1 MGIAITTGLG
11 TQEQVVNFEVRIK
24 LLNPDDALRPGMS
37 CNADIQTETVLGV
50 LSVPIQ
56 SVTARSS
63 DFNMEP
69 KKEEDNAAV
78 TTTNKKKVE
87 KKIQEIVF
95 VVKNGKAKTVNVE
108 TGISNDNYI
117 QIKSGLSDNEEVVS
131 GSYRAISRELH
142 DGVNVRVEKQ
152 RKNGP
157 GNTANN

>member
-1 MGIAITTGLG
+1 MAQG
-11 TQEQVVNFEVRIK
+11 
-24 LLNPDDALRPGMS
+24 D
-37 CNADIQTETVLGV
+37 
-50 LSVPIQ
+50 SVPLETI
-56 SVTARSS
+56 VTNQH
-63 DFNMEP
+63 FTEP
-69 KKEEDNAAV
+69 PPRYSE
-78 TTTNKKKVE
+78 
-87 KKIQEIVF
+87 
-95 VVKNGKAKTVNVE
+95 AKTVNVE